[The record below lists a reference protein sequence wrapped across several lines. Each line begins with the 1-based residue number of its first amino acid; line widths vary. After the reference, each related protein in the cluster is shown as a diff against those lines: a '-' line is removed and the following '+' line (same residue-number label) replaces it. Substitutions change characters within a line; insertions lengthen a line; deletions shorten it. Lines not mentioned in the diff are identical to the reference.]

1 MNNYNSYVGKIA
13 EGLQSSN
20 MQRHMGSM
28 TNDVSPE
35 RAKILENIINY
46 EKENFVRLVYET
58 ALGNREK
65 YQDGRVLNDYFIGN
79 ENDLVTIFTKMN
91 EDSLDDPEFSN
102 AIVNKTLYAKKIG
115 CEERD
120 IYFYNHSGIGSIK
133 HLVTMDLLFI
143 PSAELD
149 VPNKFRIDVKEY
161 LAEKNK
167 YPYLNFSV
175 DIGDDGSI
183 NYNEVVVIGKDN
195 AGNITK
201 NMADISM
208 GHVKFNENNLPA
220 IRDVF
225 MNIFEKTGIKE
236 DVSSKHH

>member
-35 RAKILENIINY
+35 RQKILDNIIDY
-46 EKENFVRLVYET
+46 ERRNFVRLVYET
-58 ALGNREK
+58 ALGNQEK
-65 YQDGRVLNDYFIGN
+65 YQDGRVLNDYFAGN
-79 ENDLVTIFTKMN
+79 ENDLVPLFIKMN
-91 EDSLDDPEFSN
+91 EDSLDDPEFSK
-102 AIVNKTLYAKKIG
+102 AINSNTLYAKNIG

-120 IYFYNHSGIGSIK
+120 IYFYNHNGIGSTK
-133 HLVTMDLLFI
+133 HNATMDLLFI
-143 PSAELD
+143 PSSAPD

-161 LAEKNK
+161 LVENSN
-167 YPYLNFSV
+167 YPYLNISV

-183 NYNEVVVIGKDN
+183 TYNEAAIIAKDN
-195 AGNITK
+195 EGNITK
-201 NMADISM
+201 TPADINMAHI
-208 GHVKFNENNLPA
+208 KYNENNLPV
-220 IRDVF
+220 IRDTF

-236 DVSSKHH
+236 DVNNKHR